1 MYFRNIH
8 LSVSEKLVA
17 NCSKTNRHYEKL
29 KKTQI
34 AIFIQVP
41 FLFHVGDGEN
51 LNFMQ
56 IAKVQVY
63 VSIIP

>member
-1 MYFRNIH
+1 
-8 LSVSEKLVA
+8 LE
-17 NCSKTNRHYEKL
+17 
-29 KKTQI
+29 KTQI
-34 AIFIQVP
+34 AIFMQIQ

-63 VSIIP
+63 GFDV